1 MLVWVRVPPSA
12 LIMKPSGPSHYR
24 LGPLAFSRLIEV
36 RGTLERRPSGE
47 PMACYS
53 GPLVRVKGAGRAT
66 SAA

>member
-1 MLVWVRVPPSA
+1 
-12 LIMKPSGPSHYR
+12 MKPSGPSPYR